1 MPLTDAHC
9 HLQEAELNTTLPGW
23 WSLAERLKIH
33 RWLVNGL
40 HEGDWA
46 HVAKLAREH
55 SGVIPSFGLHP
66 WYVKDRTPEWLEKLR
81 AAVTS
86 HAPTGIGEIGL
97 DRWIKD
103 FDFAD
108 QLQVFRPQLALAAEM
123 NLPASIHCI
132 QAWGPLQE
140 ELRSQ
145 PLPERGFLLHAYGG
159 SAEMVA
165 GFVKLG
171 ARFSFSPYF
180 LHERKVASRDVFQQI
195 PLDRLLI
202 ESDAPA
208 LWPPPEKNQ
217 FPLTDPTT
225 GDPINHPGNLIV
237 ALAGLAEL
245 RGMPREDLADVLE
258 ENFNQWVG

>member
-9 HLQEAELNTTLPGW
+9 HLQEPELNGIMATW
-23 WSLAERLKIH
+23 WPLAAQLNIQ

-46 HVAKLAREH
+46 HVSMLAQEH

-66 WYVKDRTPEWLEKLR
+66 WYVKGRSPAWLEQLR
-81 AAVTS
+81 ATVTA
-86 HAPTGIGEIGL
+86 HPRAGIGEFGL
-97 DRWIKD
+97 DKWVKD
-103 FDFAD
+103 HEFED
-108 QLQVFRPQLALAAEM
+108 QLRVFRPQLALAAEL

-132 QAWGPLQE
+132 QAWGPLAE

-159 SAEMVA
+159 SAEMVP

-180 LHERKVASRDVFQQI
+180 LHERKFASREVFRQI

-202 ESDAPA
+202 ETDAPA

-217 FPLTDPTT
+217 FPLTDPAT
-225 GDPINHPGNLIV
+225 GDPINHPGNLVV
-237 ALAGLAEL
+237 ALAGLAEV
-245 RGMPREDLADVLE
+245 RGMVSDELSAVLE
-258 ENFNQWVG
+258 ENFTNWVG